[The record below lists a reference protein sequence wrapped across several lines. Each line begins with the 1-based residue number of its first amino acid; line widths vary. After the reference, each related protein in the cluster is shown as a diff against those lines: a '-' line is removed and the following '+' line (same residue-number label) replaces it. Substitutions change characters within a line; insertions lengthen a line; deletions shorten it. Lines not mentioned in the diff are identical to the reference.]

1 MLHGYHRVKGDEPVY
16 QLSEKTLKVIQSNLE
31 NAQVDNFK
39 SLKNKLN
46 VAIMLHNLNLFL
58 ILSSL

>member
-1 MLHGYHRVKGDEPVY
+1 MLHGYHRVKGDEPDY

-39 SLKNKLN
+39 CFFKFLN